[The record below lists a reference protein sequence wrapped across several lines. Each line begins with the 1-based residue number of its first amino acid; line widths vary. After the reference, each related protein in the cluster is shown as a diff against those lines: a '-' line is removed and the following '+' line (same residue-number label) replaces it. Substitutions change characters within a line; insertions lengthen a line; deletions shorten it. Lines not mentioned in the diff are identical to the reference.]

1 MRLWAP
7 RLSPD
12 LPGESSQGKGHSG
25 SESREMGLT
34 VSPPPCPRPRL
45 PSWGLKHSL
54 RAVCL
59 RRNEHGLGRPCAK
72 RAPRARLP
80 HGGERV
86 SSTNRGPAC
95 QGGETFGAGGWCCPP
110 WASSK
115 AMARP
120 LGPCEMETWGG
131 GRPASSGDLGEDAQ
145 HGLSFSGRGLDCE
158 DARVTL
164 VKGKLPSCPLMDI
177 NTRAQTHQLLCVW
190 ETHSRSL
197 Y

>member
-1 MRLWAP
+1 
-7 RLSPD
+7 
-12 LPGESSQGKGHSG
+12 
-25 SESREMGLT
+25 
-34 VSPPPCPRPRL
+34 
-45 PSWGLKHSL
+45 
-54 RAVCL
+54 
-59 RRNEHGLGRPCAK
+59 
-72 RAPRARLP
+72 
-80 HGGERV
+80 
-86 SSTNRGPAC
+86 
-95 QGGETFGAGGWCCPP
+95 
-110 WASSK
+110 
-115 AMARP
+115 
-120 LGPCEMETWGG
+120 METWGG